1 MKYTIKKPIIIWCFI
16 LMFIIGIIF
25 GYGIGDNFFES
36 YLGRLSVITFR
47 YGIIVIVLLTD
58 YLVFDNLNRHVI
70 LCRYHT
76 IDKFILKSTIIE
88 TAMIFLLTLVYNI
101 PIIIF
106 KLNIFQDIIQLICL
120 FTLNTLIIMTFLT
133 SIVRL
138 VNVWINNRIISA
150 SAVFAGFVF
159 IDFFLE
165 NINFL
170 FINNAALDL
179 TYIFILPYEYG
190 LINYSI
196 IAIILCVI
204 IVLITYFTMTI
215 IQRKDYFLTNDEN
228 L

>member
-106 KLNIFQDIIQLICL
+106 KLNIFQDIILLICL
-120 FTLNTLIIMTFLT
+120 FTINTLIIMTFLT

-170 FINNAALDL
+170 FINNVALDL
-179 TYIFILPYEYG
+179 TYIFILPYM
-190 LINYSI
+190 NM
-196 IAIILCVI
+196 V
-204 IVLITYFTMTI
+204 
-215 IQRKDYFLTNDEN
+215 
-228 L
+228 